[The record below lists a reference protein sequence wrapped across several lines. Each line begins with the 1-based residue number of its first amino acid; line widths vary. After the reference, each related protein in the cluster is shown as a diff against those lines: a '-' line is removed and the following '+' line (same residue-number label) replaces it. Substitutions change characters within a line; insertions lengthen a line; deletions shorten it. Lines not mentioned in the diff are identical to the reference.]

1 MTDPRGADLIE
12 FLRKQRQTRT
22 FTDQPVAADQLDAII
37 EVARWTGSAKNI
49 QPWTLVIVNDPA
61 RRQRLADAGQY
72 TGFLANAPVVIVPVM
87 EGDVTG
93 LHGYDE
99 GRLSERIFL
108 AAEALGLGAGVAWF
122 GGEAAQQAAQEI
134 LAVPAG
140 KSVFSA
146 IGLGHPAPATHERM
160 RRPNPRKPVAELVR
174 METFEAGQ

>member
-1 MTDPRGADLIE
+1 MADPQAADLIE
-12 FLRKQRQTRT
+12 FLRKQRQVRT
-22 FTDQPVAADQLDAII
+22 FTDQPVSEDQLDAII

-49 QPWTLVIVNDPA
+49 QPWTLVIVRDHA
-61 RRQRLADAGQY
+61 RKTGLADAGQY

-87 EGDVTG
+87 EGDVAG

-108 AAEALGLGAGVAWF
+108 AAQALGLGAGVAWF
-122 GGEAAQQAAQEI
+122 GTESAQQTAREI
-134 LAVPAG
+134 LGVPAG

-146 IGLGHPAPATHERM
+146 IGIGHPAPTTDERS

-174 METFEAGQ
+174 KESF